1 MTPGIM
7 FLMYSFDRLVA
18 QVYIIRTLAG
28 GWGEPEPTRAS
39 IGHGCTTRGPAQ
51 RGECAKRRPR
61 QVQWGNSA
69 AEDSIKAGARKPRP
83 NWPRPPARGCLYRR
97 VLCARRRD
105 RGGGGFR
112 ASARGKAK
120 AALKGLE
127 RVMNLGK
134 NRIEM
139 RIPRSAWFPRDLR
152 FPHS

>member
-61 QVQWGNSA
+61 RSDG
-69 AEDSIKAGARKPRP
+69 EE
-83 NWPRPPARGCLYRR
+83 RG
-97 VLCARRRD
+97 
-105 RGGGGFR
+105 RGQY
-112 ASARGKAK
+112 
-120 AALKGLE
+120 KG
-127 RVMNLGK
+127 RSPK
-134 NRIEM
+134 D
-139 RIPRSAWFPRDLR
+139 PRSGLNQGTALAQ
-152 FPHS
+152 